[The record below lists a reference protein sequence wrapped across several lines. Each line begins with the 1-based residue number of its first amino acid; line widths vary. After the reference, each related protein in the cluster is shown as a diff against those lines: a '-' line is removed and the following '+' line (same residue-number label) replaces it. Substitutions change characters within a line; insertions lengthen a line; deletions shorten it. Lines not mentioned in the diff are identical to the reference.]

1 MKKRSILITLA
12 LLATSVLT
20 ISARERVTL
29 DMGKNF
35 TTVATSAPVD
45 IYLCNN
51 ADSAGYV
58 VYDIEPE
65 LKNILKVSCSDNT
78 LDISIMK
85 NSRDEYIRDFH
96 KKVSVMKIYL
106 PAPLEEI
113 SLTGAGDIEAMPGI
127 SVAENLN
134 LRISGAGDID
144 IEKIATGKLKISL
157 TGAGDIGLK
166 EVTVDNADIKIS
178 GAGDIKA
185 KRLNAKSA
193 DIAISGVGDVSLD
206 GQCKAVYL
214 SVSGSGDI
222 NCRKLIAD
230 IATVKVSGSG
240 DIDCYASE
248 MATATCS
255 GSGDIKIYGKPST
268 VKLAGRKENIKLIK

>member
-20 ISARERVTL
+20 TGARERMTL

-35 TTVATSAPVD
+35 TTVVTSAPVD
-45 IYLCNN
+45 IYLSNN

-58 VYDIEPE
+58 TYDIDPE
-65 LKNILKVSCSDNT
+65 LKNILKVSCADNT
-78 LDISIMK
+78 LNISITK
-85 NSRDEYIRDFH
+85 NGRDGYVKDFF
-96 KKVSVMKIYL
+96 KKVSVMKIYM
-106 PAPLEEI
+106 PAPLEEV
-113 SLTGAGDIEAMPGI
+113 SLTGAGDVEAMPGI

-144 IEKIATGKLKISL
+144 IEKIATGKLTISL
-157 TGAGDIGLK
+157 TGAGDIALK
-166 EVTVDNADIKIS
+166 DVTIGNADIKLS

-185 KRLNAKSA
+185 KRMTAKSA
-193 DIAISGVGDVSLD
+193 DIAISGAGDVSVD
-206 GQCKAVYL
+206 GQCKALYL
-214 SVSGSGDI
+214 NVSGSGDI

-240 DIDCYASE
+240 DIDCYAAE

-255 GSGDIKIYGKPST
+255 GSGDVKIYGKPST